1 MVRLKGR
8 IKIMLNAEV
17 VKFSN
22 NEREANDNDFN
33 FMLLNT
39 NLNKELFSFWNVL
52 LENKFF
58 NEI

>member
-1 MVRLKGR
+1 
-8 IKIMLNAEV
+8 MLNAEV

>member
-1 MVRLKGR
+1 MKGR